1 MISIPQHAWRLAGA
15 AFALSMAPVPRRFRF
30 TLARRL
36 AWRFS
41 KVVRATAV
49 YRSRVPVR
57 MDSEREVALERA
69 LAVLTRR
76 GLRFDPV
83 MRWEGLELLEEA
95 VGAGRGLLVCGPHS
109 MLNALVVRKGYD
121 LGLAPA
127 VVSAGAVPHVSGTDR
142 PIDIIHPSPRLLLD
156 VRRMLRDGRT
166 VGALIDGEEDD
177 LKYETSIPTTQGT
190 VRVSLALFQ
199 VALHCDA
206 LILFMAARVDDEGN
220 VVATVGSPSERTMAA
235 ISADFTA
242 FVQRHV
248 ERVFG

>member
-1 MISIPQHAWRLAGA
+1 MVSIPQHAWRVAGA
-15 AFALSMAPVPRRFRF
+15 LFALSMTPVPRRFRF
-30 TLARRL
+30 ALASRL

-49 YRSRVPVR
+49 YRSRFPVR
-57 MDSEREVALERA
+57 MDSEREIALERA

-83 MRWEGLELLEEA
+83 MRFEGLELLEEA
-95 VGAGRGLLVCGPHS
+95 VGDGRGLLVCGPHS

-127 VVSAGAVPHVSGTDR
+127 VVSAGPVPYVFGTDI
-142 PIDIIHPSPRLLLD
+142 PPDIIHPSPRLLLD

-177 LKYETSIPTTQGT
+177 LKYETAIATTRGT
-190 VRVSLALFQ
+190 IRVSLALFQ

-206 LILFMAARVDDEGN
+206 RILFMATRVDEAGN
-220 VVATVGSPSERTMAA
+220 VLATVGAPSERTMAA
-235 ISADFTA
+235 IAADFTA

-248 ERVFG
+248 ALVFG